1 MIKQQLNFLHYAQV
15 EQAQQQTAQQN
26 LQASGADQA
35 AQAQSQ
41 EPLGAAADLENQEFF
56 VPLKQIGSVQK
67 NALAEATAMAK
78 RKGDNF
84 ELVVNIQRFTP
95 EEVKVYIAGQS
106 VVVQAK
112 HVDAEG
118 LVTDSYEQKFAVP
131 DDVDCARL
139 SSGISKDGVL
149 MIRVPRRTPD
159 RLIPIQHD
167 AKIEAVEKALS
178 QAMQSEKVTIL
189 DG

>member
-1 MIKQQLNFLHYAQV
+1 M
-15 EQAQQQTAQQN
+15 EQAQQETAQQN

-118 LVTDSYEQKFAVP
+118 LVTDSYEQKGGNSIDFKISGQNWGQNWSQFSGHVFFL
-131 DDVDCARL
+131 L
-139 SSGISKDGVL
+139 SRDLV
-149 MIRVPRRTPD
+149 V
-159 RLIPIQHD
+159 
-167 AKIEAVEKALS
+167 
-178 QAMQSEKVTIL
+178 
-189 DG
+189 